1 MGPWDLSWLW
11 NKLCDSGKVM
21 GPLCAPVSSSVGMDH
36 AVFRVSLCSGAQN
49 QDPEPLLGERSG
61 HKVETPVTGQEVTL
75 GMVTFWGLMGGQPKG
90 DTKRIRGTWCLS
102 WLSI

>member
-21 GPLCAPVSSSVGMDH
+21 GPLCAPVSLSVGMDH

-75 GMVTFWGLMGGQPKG
+75 GMVTFWGSSQ
-90 DTKRIRGTWCLS
+90 LS
-102 WLSI
+102 HISYIDSGFLNSFIMI